1 MTGQM
6 SVAEEK
12 ILTVPK
18 EELLELCRRFSEGE
32 MTEEE
37 YNEENFYSDAF
48 ETRIPERADIGLEDL
63 VSIYTM
69 MTGTGLDLDFESWSD
84 RVIPER
90 FRALTL
96 SERLDFLEKLAD
108 SEQSFSFCLAD
119 NLLEY
124 HLGLPEGSATL
135 CIIESIMDII
145 ADTPYS
151 GWLEVGDDGILKS
164 LVKLIRL
171 EMGIQ
176 V

>member
-18 EELLELCRRFSEGE
+18 EELFELCRRFAEGE
-32 MTEEE
+32 MTEAE
-37 YNEENFYSDAF
+37 YNEEEFCQDTF

-63 VSIYTM
+63 VSVYTM
-69 MTGTGLDLDFESWSD
+69 MTETKLGLCFEGWSD

-108 SEQSFSFCLAD
+108 RSFNDYLVRCL
-119 NLLEY
+119 LRKS
-124 HLGLPEGSATL
+124 LGLPEGSATL
-135 CIIESIMDII
+135 CIIEYADDVVAALNSTWSLLDMPGNFRGII
-145 ADTPYS
+145 
-151 GWLEVGDDGILKS
+151 
-164 LVKLIRL
+164 KLIRL
-171 EMGIQ
+171 EMQIS
-176 V
+176 